1 MDHGKGFTRRLF
13 SLGAAALAVCG
24 VLAAGCG
31 GTEGDGGTAGETSAA
46 AVTAS
51 TIPGLYFFQVNT
63 QRGPIVGNW
72 SFHADGTFYNAAGG
86 TETLA
91 GTWTTDGT
99 QVFLVQSIPY
109 GNTCHLAAPLTATG
123 FATKTSPSTE
133 TSCTFNHL
141 NPNPRKS
148 WYTIKL

>member
-1 MDHGKGFTRRLF
+1 MALGMSVTIRHFTF
-13 SLGAAALAVCG
+13 EAAALAACAL
-24 VLAAGCG
+24 LAAGCG
-31 GTEGDGGTAGETSAA
+31 GTEGEGAAGESSA
-46 AVTAS
+46 AVTAG

-72 SFHADGTFYNAAGG
+72 SFHADGTFYNSAGG
-86 TETLA
+86 AETPA

-109 GNTCHLAAPLTATG
+109 GNTCHLAAPLTSTG
-123 FATKTSPSTE
+123 FATKASPSTE
-133 TSCTFNHL
+133 ASCTFNHL

-148 WYTIKL
+148 WYATKL

>member
-1 MDHGKGFTRRLF
+1 MI
-13 SLGAAALAVCG
+13 SVLGLALA
-24 VLAAGCG
+24 LGCG
-31 GTEGDGGTAGETSAA
+31 GAEDAATSAGAAGA

-72 SFHADGTFYNAAGG
+72 SFHADGTFYNSAGG
-86 TETLA
+86 TEVLA

-99 QVFLVQSIPY
+99 SVALVQTIPY

-123 FATKTSPSTE
+123 FATQASPSTSA
-133 TSCTFNHL
+133 SCTFNHL

-148 WYTIKL
+148 WYAQKL